1 MQETTQTAHA
11 LGALVEALR
20 VANVFVRADDYD
32 ADARIEFATDNSQLS
47 RAATLA
53 LFARAQALS
62 ASI

>member
-47 RAATLA
+47 RAATL
-53 LFARAQALS
+53 FVC
-62 ASI
+62 